1 VKRLQRRALIERLI
15 KALRVGLR
23 VAGRLPISPPKL
35 ACRARLFARAFAAL
49 SAAAVALCSD
59 DLLRLSKDGGFSP
72 ELLAHHL
79 RFGGQQSFR
88 LFRSAPTEVM

>member
-23 VAGRLPISPPKL
+23 VAGRLPISPPKQ
-35 ACRARLFARAFAAL
+35 ACRDLLFARAFAAL
-49 SAAAVALCSD
+49 SGCRRCAMLGR
-59 DLLRLSKDGGFSP
+59 LLRLSKDGGFSP
-72 ELLAHHL
+72 ELLARHL

-88 LFRSAPTEVM
+88 LFRSGPTEVM